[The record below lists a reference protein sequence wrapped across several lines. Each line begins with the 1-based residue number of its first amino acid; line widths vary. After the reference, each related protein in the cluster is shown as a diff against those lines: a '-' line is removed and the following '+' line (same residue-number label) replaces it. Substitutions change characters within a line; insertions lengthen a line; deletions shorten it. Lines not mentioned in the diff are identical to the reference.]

1 MDLRG
6 ISAVELVI
14 LILGVYRLTRL
25 VVQDTILEQVRDWIW
40 NRWGYDRG
48 IGYLISCY
56 WCTGFWF
63 ASLAVI
69 LYTIVPVPTLAVMLV
84 LAISA
89 AVGIIAARMDR

>member
-1 MDLRG
+1 MDLRD

-25 VVQDTILEQVRDWIW
+25 VVQDTILEPVRDWVW

-56 WCTGFWF
+56 WCTSFWF
-63 ASLAVI
+63 ASLVVI
-69 LYTIVPVPTLAVMLV
+69 LYTIVPVPTLAAMLV

>member
-1 MDLRG
+1 MDLRD

-25 VVQDTILEQVRDWIW
+25 VVQDTILEPVRDWIW

-56 WCTGFWF
+56 WCTSFWF
-63 ASLAVI
+63 ASLVVI
-69 LYTIVPVPTLAVMLV
+69 LYTIVSVPTLAAMLV